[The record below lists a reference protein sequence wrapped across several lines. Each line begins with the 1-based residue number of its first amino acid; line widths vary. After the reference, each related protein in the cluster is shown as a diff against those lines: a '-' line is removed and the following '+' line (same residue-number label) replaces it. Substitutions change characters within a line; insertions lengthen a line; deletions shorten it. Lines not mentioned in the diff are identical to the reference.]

1 MTGRARLEARLA
13 TLGELGEILG
23 SMRTLAVVEARTLA
37 RFQTHQAGVSA
48 VIDTASRAFWR
59 HYGGTLVPDA
69 GTPVTLAVGSERGFV
84 GDFNRRVAAAVPA
97 DAPCLALGRRLPGR
111 LPAGVATLEVL
122 DGPVVADEVEPVLTA
137 ALAAFARFI
146 EAHGSPRITAVY
158 QVPGDSGVRRRQI
171 FPPAPGPPAA
181 CGAGN
186 RPLLNLSPRDFLRA
200 LLDYHLTAA
209 LRDVLLS
216 SLTAENEQRA
226 QHLDAAVRRLDERR
240 AALRRRGQAL
250 RQEEITEE
258 IEVILLGET
267 ALAPL
272 HRR

>member
-1 MTGRARLEARLA
+1 MSGRARVEARIA

-23 SMRTLAVVEARTLA
+23 SMKTLAAVEARTLA
-37 RFQTHQAGVSA
+37 RLQTHQAGVSA
-48 VIDTASRAFWR
+48 VIDTASRAFWQ
-59 HYGGTLVPDA
+59 HYGGTLLPDA

-97 DAPCLALGRRLPGR
+97 GAPCLTVGRRLPGR
-111 LPAGVATLEVL
+111 LPAGVPMVGAL

-137 ALAAFARFI
+137 TLAAFARFI
-146 EAHGSPRITAVY
+146 EGLGPPRITAVY
-158 QVPGDSGVRRRQI
+158 QVPGGVGVRHRQI
-171 FPPAPGPPAA
+171 FPPSPEPPAVH
-181 CGAGN
+181 GAGN
-186 RPLLNLSPRDFLRA
+186 PPLLNLSPGDFLRE

-209 LRDVLLS
+209 LRDVVLS
-216 SLTAENEQRA
+216 SLTAENEQRT
-226 QHLDAAVRRLDERR
+226 QHLDVAVRRLDERR

-272 HRR
+272 HRE

>member
-1 MTGRARLEARLA
+1 MSGRTRLQARLA

-23 SMRTLAVVEARTLA
+23 SMKTLAAVEVRTLA
-37 RFQTHQAGVSA
+37 RLQAHQSGMSE
-48 VIDTASRAFWR
+48 VIDAASRAFWQ

-97 DAPCLALGRRLPGR
+97 EAPCLVVGRRLPGR
-111 LPAGVATLEVL
+111 LPAGTSMVDVL
-122 DGPVVADEVEPVLTA
+122 DGPVVADEVEAVLTA
-137 ALAAFARFI
+137 TLAALGRLI
-146 EAHGSPRITAVY
+146 DAHGPPRITAVY
-158 QVPGDSGVRRRQI
+158 QAPDDPAIRRRRI
-171 FPPAPGPPAA
+171 FPPAPVPPSTP
-181 CGAGN
+181 GVGN
-186 RPLLNLSPRDFLRA
+186 PPLLNLSRRDFLRE
-200 LLDYHLTAA
+200 LLDYHLVAA

-216 SLTAENEQRA
+216 SLTAENEQRIR
-226 QHLDAAVRRLDERR
+226 HLDAAVRRLDERR

-272 HRR
+272 HRE